1 MASQGVTAN
10 SRLAE
15 MQLNESWAGRRLV
28 EALSQLP
35 PSNFSSSLDMKFQK
49 KQMLEREQKKLALTG
64 GDISQASKTTIGN
77 GKVRQMFDDRR
88 RGVGIDR
95 SHPLRP
101 IATSPTSTSL
111 TTRNVTQQPGSNKRP
126 VGGANVSRR
135 VIKNSTLM
143 QSTTSSTYSDKNVS
157 NGNNNI
163 FNNNLDELDNIDNE
177 TFPKEFSS
185 LSLNNT
191 HTMGSRVTDDRDFDN
206 NSNEEND
213 ILGGTVV
220 ISKRTSPTSNGIKL
234 NPVITKKSPIS
245 TATKTTSRTP
255 STSSRAST
263 LFKTTTNSLKSPV
276 VKSPTMPSST
286 AKNVKTTVNKTNSTK
301 PATFVLSVKPPPRI
315 STPPPGMAACQYC
328 QRNFNED
335 RLDKHENV
343 CKKMTT
349 KKRKIFDASKH
360 RVKGTEAEKYIKK
373 GKVSSTNGS
382 KTVTAAIKKTQEPT
396 NSGEKKSSWRK
407 KHEEFIAAIREAKKV
422 QAYLAKGGK
431 LSDLPP
437 PPPSENPDYIQ
448 CPHCSRRFNQ
458 AAAERHIPKC
468 ANMQHNK
475 PKPVK
480 KRV

>member
-15 MQLNESWAGRRLV
+15 MQ
-28 EALSQLP
+28 
-35 PSNFSSSLDMKFQK
+35 MKFQK
-49 KQMLEREQKKLALTG
+49 KQMLEREQKKLALTT
-64 GDISQASKTTIGN
+64 GDIPQASKSTMSN

-101 IATSPTSTSL
+101 IVTTTTSTTVTTKTSSQQSPTNRRL
-111 TTRNVTQQPGSNKRP
+111 
-126 VGGANVSRR
+126 VGGANVTRR
-135 VIKNSTLM
+135 PVIANSTLM
-143 QSTTSSTYSDKNVS
+143 KNTTSTTRSSVNINNTVH
-157 NGNNNI
+157 NGNRNV
-163 FNNNLDELDNIDNE
+163 FNNNLDELDSLDNE

-191 HTMGSRVTDDRDFDN
+191 HVMGSQVTGDRDFDN
-206 NSNEEND
+206 NINEECGV
-213 ILGGTVV
+213 LGGTIV
-220 ISKRTSPTSNGIKL
+220 ITKRTSPKTQTNGIKL
-234 NPVITKKSPIS
+234 NPVITKKSPIPM
-245 TATKTTSRTP
+245 TNTSRTP
-255 STSSRAST
+255 SSSSRVST
-263 LFKTTTNSLKSPV
+263 LSKTTITNTIKSPLQKATTPLSTTKIIKAAGN
-276 VKSPTMPSST
+276 KSS
-286 AKNVKTTVNKTNSTK
+286 NTK

-315 STPPPGMAACQYC
+315 ITPPPGMASCQYC
-328 QRNFNED
+328 QRQFNED
-335 RLDKHENV
+335 RLAKHEEV
-343 CKKMTT
+343 CGKMAS

-360 RVKGTEAEKYIKK
+360 RVKGTEAEIYVRK
-373 GKVSSTNGS
+373 GKVSNSS
-382 KTVTAAIKKTQEPT
+382 VPKTVTTVIKKTQEAT
-396 NSGEKKSSWRK
+396 NTGEKKSNWRK

-475 PKPVK
+475 PKPQ
-480 KRV
+480 KRRV

>member
-15 MQLNESWAGRRLV
+15 MQ
-28 EALSQLP
+28 
-35 PSNFSSSLDMKFQK
+35 MKFQK
-49 KQMLEREQKKLALTG
+49 KQMLEREQKKLALTV

-101 IATSPTSTSL
+101 IATSTTSSL
-111 TTRNVTQQPGSNKRP
+111 TTRNLTQQPATNKRP

-135 VIKNSTLM
+135 VITNSTLM
-143 QSTTSSTYSDKNVS
+143 QSTTSSTYGEKNVS
-157 NGNNNI
+157 NGNSNI

-191 HTMGSRVTDDRDFDN
+191 HIMGSHVASDRDFDN
-206 NSNEEND
+206 NSNEENNV
-213 ILGGTVV
+213 LGGTVV
-220 ISKRTSPTSNGIKL
+220 ISKRTNPTTNGIKL
-234 NPVITKKSPIS
+234 NPVITKKSPIT

-255 STSSRAST
+255 STSSRVST
-263 LFKTTTNSLKSPV
+263 LSKTTPNSLKSPL
-276 VKSPTMPSST
+276 VKSPTTPSST
-286 AKNVKTTVNKTNSTK
+286 AKSIKTTVNKTNSTK
-301 PATFVLSVKPPPRI
+301 PATFILSVKPPPRI

-335 RLDKHENV
+335 RLAKHEDV

-373 GKVSSTNGS
+373 GKVSSTSGP

-475 PKPVK
+475 PKPVR